1 MEIYERFRTKDFNNT
16 PIVIETFNVI
26 VEDEKAAYHFLRS
39 KYNKNIECFKIL
51 ECCNGI
57 RESVGNHKFEDG
69 RKEKYKF
76 RYATEQETKEF
87 NEIKQ
92 KFINDKNNEKSKN
105 FYVYEWY
112 YVNTEIVFYVG
123 QGTNNR
129 YKDTRSC
136 KRNNFFNNVV
146 NMQKNNIASRKI
158 YDKLDKKEA
167 LELENKTINKL
178 LNNGYTLISNTP
190 YYEYNSN
197 IDFDTSNEKILMN
210 ILNGGEHEHQNKVV
224 GKQSRKKMS
233 ESQKKYSSS
242 KEGKKKNSDSQLIA
256 QNRPETIQRK
266 RDALIKHYQN
276 NEAIIKASNAAKIWQ
291 EDPSKF
297 GSRGD
302 ELSIYCIELDKTFVS
317 TTDTI
322 VYFDK
327 YFNTYID
334 GRKIATAIKNGEKCV
349 DGILASGT
357 ILIPG
362 EKYYKQLHWRLATK
376 EEVQYENLKRIK
388 NFELNKK
395 AEILEAI
402 IEEEIEYELLLDII
416 EELDLMDFLYKR
428 DGKYFLPK
436 DCKEILNDLSIEIEE
451 KIEPY
456 ILERE
461 IIESNKPDCVTQTNK
476 VQNSYDQK
484 FNKSTP
490 LKCVSSSGI
499 EHVFG
504 TPDDA
509 EEYLLRFNDKVS
521 QGITIKRNI
530 QKKNNWQYLKDDTG
544 RLTWSIVDKDSEE
557 YRNFIKSYDN
567 AYEIYI
573 NSVLEYIEEEEN
585 NELINKLNKIKELY
599 IEK

>member
-1 MEIYERFRTKDFNNT
+1 MEIYERFKTKDFDNT

-39 KYNKNIECFKIL
+39 KYNKNIECSKIL

-69 RKEKYKF
+69 RREKYRF

-92 KFINDKNNEKSKN
+92 KFIKENKESRNY
-105 FYVYEWY
+105 YVYKWY
-112 YVNTEIVFYVG
+112 YINTGVTFYVG
-123 QGTNNR
+123 KGTNDR
-129 YKDTRSC
+129 YKDISGYR
-136 KRNNFFNNVV
+136 RNKFFNNIV
-146 NMQKNNIASRKI
+146 NAQKNNIASEKI
-158 YDKLDKKEA
+158 YEKLTEKEA
-167 LELENKTINKL
+167 LELENKTINEL
-178 LNNGYTLISNTP
+178 LNDGYKLISNTP
-190 YYEYNSN
+190 YYEYDSN

-233 ESQKKYSSS
+233 DSQKKYANSE
-242 KEGKKKNSDSQLIA
+242 EGKKENSDSQLIA
-256 QNRPETIQRK
+256 QNRPETIQKRK
-266 RDALIKHYQN
+266 DSLKKHYEDD
-276 NEAIIKASNAAKIWQ
+276 EAIIKASNAAKIWQ
-291 EDPSKF
+291 QDPNKMN
-297 GSRGD
+297 
-302 ELSIYCIELDKTFVS
+302 YNCKPVHCIELNKTFIKTS
-317 TTDTI
+317 DIT

-327 YFNTYID
+327 YFDVYVK
-334 GRKIATAIKNGEKCV
+334 GYGIASNIQDTRRSNN
-349 DGILASGT
+349 GILASG
-357 ILIPG
+357 IINNG
-362 EKYYKQLHWRLATK
+362 DKYGKQLHWRFATK
-376 EEVQYENLKRIK
+376 QEIEFEKAKEIISYELD
-388 NFELNKK
+388 KK
-395 AEILEAI
+395 IGILEAT
-402 IEEEIEYELLLDII
+402 IEEEIQYEMLLDIV
-416 EELDLMDFLYKR
+416 EELGLFDFLYKK
-428 DGKYFLPK
+428 DEQYILPI
-436 DCKEILNDLSIEIEE
+436 DCNEILNDLGIKIEKNKIEKYILEKE
-451 KIEPY
+451 KIEN
-456 ILERE
+456 
-461 IIESNKPDCVTQTNK
+461 NKPDQSK
-476 VQNSYDQK
+476 KASEFQNSYDQK
-484 FNKSTP
+484 FNKATP

-557 YRNFIKSYDN
+557 YNNFIKSYDN

-599 IEK
+599 VEK

>member
-1 MEIYERFRTKDFNNT
+1 MEIYEKFSTEENSKQ
-16 PIVIETFNVI
+16 PIVILHPYNI
-26 VEDEKAAYHFLRS
+26 VTDDVKKANNYIRNRTGRNIGEEKILKCCDGLIGVAGTY
-39 KYNKNIECFKIL
+39 KDKNTGEKIECI
-51 ECCNGI
+51 
-57 RESVGNHKFEDG
+57 
-69 RKEKYKF
+69 F
-76 RYATEQETKEF
+76 RYATKEETIEF
-87 NEIKQ
+87 NEKKQ
-92 KFINDKNNEKSKN
+92 NLIMRSNEN
-105 FYVYEWY
+105 RNYYVYKWY
-112 YVNTEIVFYVG
+112 YVNTGIIFYVG
-123 QGTNNR
+123 KGTNNR
-129 YKDTRSC
+129 FKD
-136 KRNNFFNNVV
+136 KRANRRNVFFNSLIDIQKDNV
-146 NMQKNNIASRKI
+146 ASEKI
-158 YDKLDKKEA
+158 YEKLTEKEA
-167 LELENKTINKL
+167 LELENKTISEL
-178 LNNGYTLISNTP
+178 LNDGYTLISSTP

-210 ILNGGEHEHQNKVV
+210 ILNGGENEQQNKVV

-233 ESQKKYSSS
+233 ESQKRYTNSE
-242 KEGKKKNSDSQLIA
+242 EGKKKNSDAQLIA
-256 QNRPETIQRK
+256 QNKPKTAQRK
-266 RDALIKHYQN
+266 RDALKKHYEN
-276 NEAIIKASNAAKIWQ
+276 EEAIIKASNAAKIWK

-297 GSRGD
+297 GCRGD
-302 ELSIYCIELDKTFVS
+302 ELSIYCIELNKTFVS

-327 YFNTYID
+327 YFDTYID
-334 GRKIATAIKNGEKCV
+334 GRSISTAIKSGEKCV
-349 DGILASGT
+349 NGILASGT

-376 EEVQYENLKRIK
+376 EEVQHENLKRIK

-428 DGKYFLPK
+428 DGKYLLPK
-436 DCKEILNDLSIEIEE
+436 DCKEILNDLNIEIEE

-461 IIESNKPDCVTQTNK
+461 IIESNKPDCVTQTNR

-499 EHVFG
+499 EHIFG

-509 EEYLLRFNDKVS
+509 TEYLLRFNNKVS

-530 QKKNNWQYLKDDTG
+530 QKKKNWQYLKDDTG

-557 YRNFIKSYDN
+557 YNNFIKSYDN

-599 IEK
+599 VEK

>member
-1 MEIYERFRTKDFNNT
+1 MEIYERFKTKDFDNT

-39 KYNKNIECFKIL
+39 KYNKNIECSKIL

-69 RKEKYKF
+69 RREKYRF

-92 KFINDKNNEKSKN
+92 KFIKENKESRNY
-105 FYVYEWY
+105 YVYKWY
-112 YVNTEIVFYVG
+112 YINTGVTFYVG
-123 QGTNNR
+123 KGTNDR
-129 YKDTRSC
+129 YKDISGYR
-136 KRNNFFNNVV
+136 RNKFFNNIV
-146 NMQKNNIASRKI
+146 NAQKNNIASEKI
-158 YDKLDKKEA
+158 YEKLTEKEA
-167 LELENKTINKL
+167 LELENKTINEL
-178 LNNGYTLISNTP
+178 LNDGYKLISNTP
-190 YYEYNSN
+190 YYEYDSN

-233 ESQKKYSSS
+233 DSQKKYANSE
-242 KEGKKKNSDSQLIA
+242 EGKKENSDSQLIA
-256 QNRPETIQRK
+256 QNRPETIQKRK
-266 RDALIKHYQN
+266 DSLKKHYEDD
-276 NEAIIKASNAAKIWQ
+276 EAIIKASNAAKIWQ
-291 EDPSKF
+291 QDPNKMN
-297 GSRGD
+297 
-302 ELSIYCIELDKTFVS
+302 YNCKPVHCIELNKTFIKTS
-317 TTDTI
+317 DIT

-327 YFNTYID
+327 YFDVYVK
-334 GRKIATAIKNGEKCV
+334 GYGIASNIQDTRRSNN
-349 DGILASGT
+349 GILASG
-357 ILIPG
+357 IINNG
-362 EKYYKQLHWRLATK
+362 DKYGKQLHWRFATK
-376 EEVQYENLKRIK
+376 QEIEFEKAKEIISYELD
-388 NFELNKK
+388 KK
-395 AEILEAI
+395 IGILEAT
-402 IEEEIEYELLLDII
+402 IEEEIQYEMLLDIV
-416 EELDLMDFLYKR
+416 EELGLFDFLYKK
-428 DGKYFLPK
+428 DEQYILPI
-436 DCKEILNDLSIEIEE
+436 DCNEILNDLGIKIEKNEIE
-451 KIEPY
+451 KY

-461 IIESNKPDCVTQTNK
+461 KIENNKPDQSK
-476 VQNSYDQK
+476 KASELQNSYDQK

-557 YRNFIKSYDN
+557 YRNFIKSYDD
-567 AYEIYI
+567 AYKIYI
-573 NSVLEYIEEEEN
+573 NNVLAYIEEEEN

-599 IEK
+599 VEK

>member
-1 MEIYERFRTKDFNNT
+1 MEIYERFKTKDFDNT

-39 KYNKNIECFKIL
+39 KYNKNIECSKIL
-51 ECCNGI
+51 ECCDGI

-69 RKEKYKF
+69 RREKYRF
-76 RYATEQETKEF
+76 RYATEQEAKEF

-123 QGTNNR
+123 QGTNGR
-129 YKDTRSC
+129 YKDTSNYQ
-136 KRNNFFNNVV
+136 RNKFFNNVV

-167 LELENKTINKL
+167 LELENKTINEL
-178 LNNGYTLISNTP
+178 LNDGYTLISSTS
-190 YYEYNSN
+190 YYEYDSN

-210 ILNGGEHEHQNKVV
+210 ILNGGEHEQQNKVV

-233 ESQKKYSSS
+233 ESQKKHANSE
-242 KEGKKKNSDSQLIA
+242 EGKKKNSDAQLIA
-256 QNRPETIQRK
+256 QNRPETAQRK
-266 RDALIKHYQN
+266 RDALKKYYDDE
-276 NEAIIKASNAAKIWQ
+276 EAITKASNAAKIWQ
-291 EDPSKF
+291 QDPNK
-297 GSRGD
+297 
-302 ELSIYCIELDKTFVS
+302 INYNCKPVHCIELNKTFIKPS
-317 TTDTI
+317 DIT

-327 YFNTYID
+327 YFDVYVK
-334 GRKIATAIKNGEKCV
+334 GYGIASNIQDIRRSNN
-349 DGILASGT
+349 GILASG
-357 ILIPG
+357 IINNG
-362 EKYYKQLHWRLATK
+362 NKYGKQLHWRFATK
-376 EEVQYENLKRIK
+376 QEIEFEKAKEIINYELD
-388 NFELNKK
+388 KK
-395 AEILEAI
+395 IGILEAT
-402 IEEEIEYELLLDII
+402 IEEEIQYEMLLDIV
-416 EELDLMDFLYKR
+416 EELGLFDFLYKK
-428 DGKYFLPK
+428 DEQYILPI
-436 DCKEILNDLSIEIEE
+436 DCNEILNDLGIKIEKNEIEKYVLEKE
-451 KIEPY
+451 KIEN
-456 ILERE
+456 
-461 IIESNKPDCVTQTNK
+461 NKPDQSK
-476 VQNSYDQK
+476 KASEFQNSYDQK

-499 EHVFG
+499 EHIFG

-509 EEYLLRFNDKVS
+509 TEYLLRFNDKVS

-557 YRNFIKSYDN
+557 YRNFIKSYDD
-567 AYEIYI
+567 AYKIYI
-573 NSVLEYIEEEEN
+573 NNVLEYIEEEEN

-599 IEK
+599 VEK

>member
-1 MEIYERFRTKDFNNT
+1 MEIYERFKTKDFDNT

-39 KYNKNIECFKIL
+39 KYNKNIECSKIL
-51 ECCNGI
+51 ECCDGI

-69 RKEKYKF
+69 RREKYRF

-123 QGTNNR
+123 QGTNGR
-129 YKDTRSC
+129 YKDTSNYQ
-136 KRNNFFNNVV
+136 RNKFFNNVV

-158 YDKLDKKEA
+158 YNKLDKKEA
-167 LELENKTINKL
+167 LELENKTINEL
-178 LNNGYTLISNTP
+178 LNDGYTLISSTS
-190 YYEYNSN
+190 YYEYDSN

-210 ILNGGEHEHQNKVV
+210 ILNGGEHEQQNKVV
-224 GKQSRKKMS
+224 GKQSRKRMS
-233 ESQKKYSSS
+233 ESQKKHANSE
-242 KEGKKKNSDSQLIA
+242 EGKKKNSDAQLIA
-256 QNRPETIQRK
+256 QNRPETAQRK
-266 RDALIKHYQN
+266 RDTLKKYYDDE
-276 NEAIIKASNAAKIWQ
+276 EAITKASNAAKIWQ
-291 EDPSKF
+291 QDPNK
-297 GSRGD
+297 
-302 ELSIYCIELDKTFVS
+302 INYNCKPVHCIELNKTFIKPS
-317 TTDTI
+317 DIT

-327 YFNTYID
+327 YFDVYVK
-334 GRKIATAIKNGEKCV
+334 GYGIASNIQDIRRSNN
-349 DGILASGT
+349 GILASG
-357 ILIPG
+357 IINNG
-362 EKYYKQLHWRLATK
+362 NKYGKQLHWRFATK
-376 EEVQYENLKRIK
+376 QEIEFEKAKEIINYELD
-388 NFELNKK
+388 KK
-395 AEILEAI
+395 IGILEAT
-402 IEEEIEYELLLDII
+402 IEEEIQYEMLLDIV
-416 EELDLMDFLYKR
+416 EELGLFDFLYKK
-428 DGKYFLPK
+428 DEQYILPI
-436 DCKEILNDLSIEIEE
+436 DCNEILNDLGIKIEKNEIEKYVLEKE
-451 KIEPY
+451 KIEN
-456 ILERE
+456 
-461 IIESNKPDCVTQTNK
+461 NKPDQSK
-476 VQNSYDQK
+476 KASEFQNSYDQK

-499 EHVFG
+499 EHIFG

-509 EEYLLRFNDKVS
+509 TEYLLRFNDKVS
-521 QGITIKRNI
+521 QGITIKRNT

-557 YRNFIKSYDN
+557 YHNFIKSYDD

>member
-1 MEIYERFRTKDFNNT
+1 MEIYERFKTKDFDNT

-39 KYNKNIECFKIL
+39 KYNKNIECSKIL
-51 ECCNGI
+51 ECCDGI

-69 RKEKYKF
+69 RREKYRF
-76 RYATEQETKEF
+76 RYATEQEAKEF

-123 QGTNNR
+123 QGTNGR
-129 YKDTRSC
+129 YKDTSNYQ
-136 KRNNFFNNVV
+136 RNKFFNNVV

-167 LELENKTINKL
+167 LELENKTINEL
-178 LNNGYTLISNTP
+178 LNDGYTLISSTS
-190 YYEYNSN
+190 YYEYDSN

-210 ILNGGEHEHQNKVV
+210 ILNGGEHEQQNKVV

-233 ESQKKYSSS
+233 ESQKKHANSE
-242 KEGKKKNSDSQLIA
+242 EGKKKNSDAQLIA
-256 QNRPETIQRK
+256 QNRPETAQRK
-266 RDALIKHYQN
+266 RDALKKYYDDE
-276 NEAIIKASNAAKIWQ
+276 EAITKASNAAKIWQ
-291 EDPSKF
+291 QDPNK
-297 GSRGD
+297 
-302 ELSIYCIELDKTFVS
+302 INYNCKPVHCIELNKTFIKPS
-317 TTDTI
+317 DIT

-327 YFNTYID
+327 YFDVYIK
-334 GRKIATAIKNGEKCV
+334 GYGIASNIQDIRRSNN
-349 DGILASGT
+349 GILASG
-357 ILIPG
+357 IINNG
-362 EKYYKQLHWRLATK
+362 NKYGKQLHWRFATK
-376 EEVQYENLKRIK
+376 QEIEFEKAKEIIGYELD
-388 NFELNKK
+388 KK
-395 AEILEAI
+395 IGILEAT
-402 IEEEIEYELLLDII
+402 IEEEIQYEMLLDMV
-416 EELDLMDFLYKR
+416 EELGLFDFLYKK
-428 DGKYFLPK
+428 GEQYILPI
-436 DCKEILNDLSIEIEE
+436 DCNEILNDLGIKIEKNEIE
-451 KIEPY
+451 KY
-456 ILERE
+456 ILEKEE
-461 IIESNKPDCVTQTNK
+461 IENNKPDQSK
-476 VQNSYDQK
+476 KASELQNSYDQK

-490 LKCVSSSGI
+490 LKCVSSSGV
-499 EHVFG
+499 EHIFG

-509 EEYLLRFNDKVS
+509 TEYLLKFNNKVS

-530 QKKNNWQYLKDDTG
+530 QKKKNWQYLKDNTG
-544 RLTWSIVDKDSEE
+544 TLTWSIVDKDSED

-599 IEK
+599 VEK

>member
-1 MEIYERFRTKDFNNT
+1 MEIYERFKTKDFDNT

-39 KYNKNIECFKIL
+39 KYNKNIECSKIL

-69 RKEKYKF
+69 RREKYRF

-92 KFINDKNNEKSKN
+92 KFIKENKESRNY
-105 FYVYEWY
+105 YVYKWY
-112 YVNTEIVFYVG
+112 YINTGVTFYVG
-123 QGTNNR
+123 KGTNDR
-129 YKDTRSC
+129 YKELIKGR
-136 KRNNFFNNVV
+136 RNAFFNNVV
-146 NMQKNNIASRKI
+146 SVQKNNIASEKI
-158 YDKLDKKEA
+158 HEKLTEKEA
-167 LELENKTINKL
+167 LELENKTISEL
-178 LNNGYTLISNTP
+178 LNDGYTLISSTP

-210 ILNGGEHEHQNKVV
+210 ILNGGENEQRNKVV

-256 QNRPETIQRK
+256 QNRPETVQRK
-266 RDALIKHYQN
+266 RDSLKKHYEN
-276 NEAIIKASNAAKIWQ
+276 DEAIIKASNAAKIWQ

-317 TTDTI
+317 TADTI

-327 YFNTYID
+327 YFDTYID

-349 DGILASGT
+349 DGVLASGT
-357 ILIPG
+357 VLIPG

-461 IIESNKPDCVTQTNK
+461 IIESNKPDCVTQTNR

-499 EHVFG
+499 EHIFG

-509 EEYLLRFNDKVS
+509 TEYLLKFNDKVS

-530 QKKNNWQYLKDDTG
+530 QKKKNWQYLKDDTG
-544 RLTWSIVDKDSEE
+544 RLTWSIVDKDSKE

-599 IEK
+599 VEK

>member
-1 MEIYERFRTKDFNNT
+1 MEIYERFKTKDFNNT

-39 KYNKNIECFKIL
+39 KYNKNIECSKIL
-51 ECCNGI
+51 ECCEGI

-69 RKEKYKF
+69 RREKYRF
-76 RYATEQETKEF
+76 RYATKEETIEF

-167 LELENKTINKL
+167 LELENKTINEL
-178 LNNGYTLISNTP
+178 LNDGYKLISSTS

-233 ESQKKYSSS
+233 ESQKKHANSE
-242 KEGKKKNSDSQLIA
+242 EGKKKNSDSQLIA
-256 QNRPETIQRK
+256 QNRPETIQKRK
-266 RDALIKHYQN
+266 DSLKKHYEDD
-276 NEAIIKASNAAKIWQ
+276 EAIIKASNAAKIWQ
-291 EDPSKF
+291 QDPNKMN
-297 GSRGD
+297 
-302 ELSIYCIELDKTFVS
+302 YNCKPVHCIELNKTFIKPS
-317 TTDTI
+317 DIT

-327 YFNTYID
+327 YFDVYIKGYGITSNIND
-334 GRKIATAIKNGEKCV
+334 TRRSNN
-349 DGILASGT
+349 GILASG
-357 ILIPG
+357 IINNG
-362 EKYYKQLHWRLATK
+362 DKYGKQLHWRFATK
-376 EEVQYENLKRIK
+376 QEIEFEKAKKIIDYELD
-388 NFELNKK
+388 KK
-395 AEILEAI
+395 IGILEAT
-402 IEEEIEYELLLDII
+402 IEEEIQYELLLDIV
-416 EELDLMDFLYKR
+416 EELGLFDFLYKK
-428 DGKYFLPK
+428 DEQYILPI
-436 DCKEILNDLSIEIEE
+436 DCNEILNDLNIKIEKNEIE
-451 KIEPY
+451 KY

-461 IIESNKPDCVTQTNK
+461 KIENNKPDQSK
-476 VQNSYDQK
+476 KASELQNSYDQK

-499 EHVFG
+499 EHIFG

-557 YRNFIKSYDN
+557 YRNFIKSYDD
-567 AYEIYI
+567 AYKIYI
-573 NSVLEYIEEEEN
+573 NNVLAYIEEEEN

-599 IEK
+599 VEK

>member
-39 KYNKNIECFKIL
+39 KYNKNIECSKIL
-51 ECCNGI
+51 ECCDGI

-69 RKEKYKF
+69 RREKYRF
-76 RYATEQETKEF
+76 RYATEQEAKEF

-233 ESQKKYSSS
+233 ESQKKHANSE
-242 KEGKKKNSDSQLIA
+242 EGKKKNSDSQLIA
-256 QNRPETIQRK
+256 QNRPETIQKRK
-266 RDALIKHYQN
+266 DSLKKHYEDD
-276 NEAIIKASNAAKIWQ
+276 EAIIKASNAAKIWQ
-291 EDPSKF
+291 QDPNKMN
-297 GSRGD
+297 
-302 ELSIYCIELDKTFVS
+302 YNCKPVHCIELNKTFIKPS
-317 TTDTI
+317 DIT

-327 YFNTYID
+327 YFDVYIKGYGITSNIND
-334 GRKIATAIKNGEKCV
+334 TRRSNN
-349 DGILASGT
+349 GILASG
-357 ILIPG
+357 IINNG
-362 EKYYKQLHWRLATK
+362 DKYGKQLHWRFATK
-376 EEVQYENLKRIK
+376 QEIEFEKAKKIIDYELD
-388 NFELNKK
+388 KK
-395 AEILEAI
+395 IGILEAT
-402 IEEEIEYELLLDII
+402 IEEEIQYELLLDIV
-416 EELDLMDFLYKR
+416 EELGLFDFLYKK
-428 DGKYFLPK
+428 DEQYILPI
-436 DCKEILNDLSIEIEE
+436 DCNEILNDLGIKIEKNEIEKYVLEKE
-451 KIEPY
+451 KIEN
-456 ILERE
+456 
-461 IIESNKPDCVTQTNK
+461 NKPDQSK
-476 VQNSYDQK
+476 KASELQNSYDQK

-499 EHVFG
+499 EHIFG

-509 EEYLLRFNDKVS
+509 TEYLLKFNDKVS

-544 RLTWSIVDKDSEE
+544 ALTWSIVDKDSEE

-599 IEK
+599 VEK

>member
-1 MEIYERFRTKDFNNT
+1 MEIYERFKTKDFDNT

-39 KYNKNIECFKIL
+39 KYNKNIECSKIL
-51 ECCNGI
+51 ECCDGI

-69 RKEKYKF
+69 RREKYRF
-76 RYATEQETKEF
+76 RYATEQESKEF

-123 QGTNNR
+123 QGANGR
-129 YKDTRSC
+129 YKDTSNYQ
-136 KRNNFFNNVV
+136 RNKFFNNVV

-167 LELENKTINKL
+167 LELENKTINEL
-178 LNNGYTLISNTP
+178 LNDGYTLISSTS
-190 YYEYNSN
+190 YYEYDSN

-210 ILNGGEHEHQNKVV
+210 ILNGGEHEQQNKVV

-233 ESQKKYSSS
+233 ESQKKHANSE
-242 KEGKKKNSDSQLIA
+242 EGKKKNSDAQLIA
-256 QNRPETIQRK
+256 QNRPETAQRK
-266 RDALIKHYQN
+266 RDALKKYYDDE
-276 NEAIIKASNAAKIWQ
+276 EAITKASNAAKIWQ
-291 EDPSKF
+291 QDPNKMN
-297 GSRGD
+297 
-302 ELSIYCIELDKTFVS
+302 YNCKPVHCIELNKTFIKPS
-317 TTDTI
+317 DIT

-327 YFNTYID
+327 YFDVYVK
-334 GRKIATAIKNGEKCV
+334 GYGIASNIQDIRRSNN
-349 DGILASGT
+349 GILASG
-357 ILIPG
+357 IINNG
-362 EKYYKQLHWRLATK
+362 NKYGKQLHWRFATK
-376 EEVQYENLKRIK
+376 QEIEFEKAKEIINYELD
-388 NFELNKK
+388 KK
-395 AEILEAI
+395 IGILEAT
-402 IEEEIEYELLLDII
+402 IEEEIQYEMLLDIV
-416 EELDLMDFLYKR
+416 EELGLFDFLYKK
-428 DGKYFLPK
+428 DEQYILPI
-436 DCKEILNDLSIEIEE
+436 DCNEILNDLGIKIEKNEIEKYVLEKE
-451 KIEPY
+451 KIEN
-456 ILERE
+456 
-461 IIESNKPDCVTQTNK
+461 NKPDQSK
-476 VQNSYDQK
+476 KASEFQNSYDQK
-484 FNKSTP
+484 FNKSTI
-490 LKCVSSSGI
+490 LKCVSSSGV
-499 EHVFG
+499 EHIFG

-557 YRNFIKSYDN
+557 YCNFIKSYDN

-585 NELINKLNKIKELY
+585 NELINKLNTIKELY
-599 IEK
+599 VEK

>member
-1 MEIYERFRTKDFNNT
+1 MEIYERFKTKDFDNI

-39 KYNKNIECFKIL
+39 KYNKNIECSKIL
-51 ECCNGI
+51 ECCDGI

-69 RKEKYKF
+69 RREKYRF
-76 RYATEQETKEF
+76 RYATEQEAKEF

-123 QGTNNR
+123 QGTNGR
-129 YKDTRSC
+129 YKDTSNYQ
-136 KRNNFFNNVV
+136 RNKFFNNVV

-167 LELENKTINKL
+167 LELENKTINEL
-178 LNNGYTLISNTP
+178 LNDGYTLISSTS
-190 YYEYNSN
+190 YYEYDSN

-210 ILNGGEHEHQNKVV
+210 ILNGGEHEQQNKVV

-233 ESQKKYSSS
+233 ESQKKHANSE
-242 KEGKKKNSDSQLIA
+242 EGKKKNSDAQLIA
-256 QNRPETIQRK
+256 QNRPETAQRK
-266 RDALIKHYQN
+266 RDALKKYYDDE
-276 NEAIIKASNAAKIWQ
+276 EAITKASNAAKIWQ
-291 EDPSKF
+291 QDPNK
-297 GSRGD
+297 
-302 ELSIYCIELDKTFVS
+302 INYNCKPVHCIELNKTFIKPS
-317 TTDTI
+317 DIT

-327 YFNTYID
+327 YFDVYVK
-334 GRKIATAIKNGEKCV
+334 GYGIASNIQDIRRSNN
-349 DGILASGT
+349 GILASG
-357 ILIPG
+357 IINNG
-362 EKYYKQLHWRLATK
+362 NKYGKQLHWRFATK
-376 EEVQYENLKRIK
+376 QEIEFEKAKEIINYELDKKIGILK
-388 NFELNKK
+388 
-395 AEILEAI
+395 AT
-402 IEEEIEYELLLDII
+402 IEEEIQYEMLLDIV
-416 EELDLMDFLYKR
+416 EELGLFDFLYKK
-428 DGKYFLPK
+428 DEQYILPI
-436 DCKEILNDLSIEIEE
+436 DCNEILNDLGIKIEKNEIEKYVLEKE
-451 KIEPY
+451 KIEN
-456 ILERE
+456 
-461 IIESNKPDCVTQTNK
+461 NKPDQSK
-476 VQNSYDQK
+476 KASEFQNSYDQK

-499 EHVFG
+499 EHIFG

-509 EEYLLRFNDKVS
+509 TEYLLRFNDKVS

-557 YRNFIKSYDN
+557 YRNFIKSYDD
-567 AYEIYI
+567 AYKIYI
-573 NSVLEYIEEEEN
+573 NNILEYIKEEEN

-599 IEK
+599 VEK